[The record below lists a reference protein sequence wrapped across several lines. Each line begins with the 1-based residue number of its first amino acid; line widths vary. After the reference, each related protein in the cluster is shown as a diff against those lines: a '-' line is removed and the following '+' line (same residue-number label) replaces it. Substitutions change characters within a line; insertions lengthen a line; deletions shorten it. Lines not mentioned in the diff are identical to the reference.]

1 MSENLKDLL
10 SKAASSMSKSAATPA
25 LRATASGATGVRM
38 KKSQTLLG
46 AIAGVFLGI
55 GLVLGSPVVLWYAES
70 QHTAKDFQSATPVE
84 ASSATDGYVSFTGA
98 PEVAAPFACVEGA
111 QSCLYYLEQ
120 NQELETITEEQC
132 GTVSE
137 DARVIQ
143 KTVME
148 CDEDGNCEQCYQ
160 VERDVWETKTEDEK
174 FGTAVVGSYT
184 VNFSSEAVMLGL
196 ESTTI
201 DHTATTRD
209 VWTTFPVPDQLTV
222 AGDANGGQI
231 STAQSTYVLS
241 PYDSAKTLSELE
253 SRDSSRAWMLR
264 IVTLAM
270 LFIGFCSIF
279 GPISYFSHLLRKLP
293 LVGPFIKEATGLVV
307 GIVSLLLAVVTF
319 ALIWVLVMFIK
330 NIVVLLIVLAVLG
343 GGFMLYLKNKKEPAK
358 V

>member
-1 MSENLKDLL
+1 MPDNLKDLL
-10 SKAASSMSKSAATPA
+10 SKAASSVSSQAGSSGIRMT
-25 LRATASGATGVRM
+25 SGATGVRM
-38 KKSQTLLG
+38 KKSQTLIG
-46 AIAGVFLGI
+46 AIVGVFLGI

-84 ASSATDGYVSFTGA
+84 SSTATDGYVSFTGA
-98 PEVAAPFACVEGA
+98 PEVAAPFSCVEGKE
-111 QSCLYYLEQ
+111 SCLYYLEE
-120 NQELETITEEQC
+120 NQELETIQEEQC
-132 GTVSE
+132 GDVSE
-137 DARVIQ
+137 DARIIQ

-160 VERDVWETKTEDEK
+160 VERDVWKTKTQDQQY
-174 FGTAVVGSYT
+174 GTAVVGAYT
-184 VNFSSEAVMLGL
+184 VEFSAEAVMLGL

-222 AGDANGGQI
+222 AGDASNGKI
-231 STAQSTYVLS
+231 SSAETTYVLS

-264 IVTLAM
+264 LITLAM
-270 LFIGFCSIF
+270 LFVGFCSIF

-293 LVGPFIKEATGLVV
+293 IVGPFIKEATGLVV
-307 GIVSLLLAVVTF
+307 GAVSLLLTIVTF

-330 NIVVLLIVLAVLG
+330 NIVVLLIVLALLG

-358 V
+358 A